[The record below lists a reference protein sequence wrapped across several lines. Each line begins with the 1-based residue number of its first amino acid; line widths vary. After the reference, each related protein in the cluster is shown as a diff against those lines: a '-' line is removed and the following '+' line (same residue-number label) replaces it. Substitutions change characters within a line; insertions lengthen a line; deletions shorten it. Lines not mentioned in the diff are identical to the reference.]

1 MGPLAGLRIIEFAG
15 IGPGPLA
22 GTFLGDLG
30 AEVIRIDRPAGG
42 PPIGADGA
50 LSRNRKSVGLNLKDP
65 RGVAV
70 ALSLI
75 EQADGIFEPFRPG
88 VMERLGLGPEVCLAR
103 KPSLV
108 YGRMTG
114 WGQTGPLAHAAGH
127 DINYIAITGALHAI
141 GEAGRP
147 PVPPLNLVGDFG
159 GGGLLLAY
167 GMVCGLLS
175 AARTGKGQVVDAA
188 MVDGA
193 SILMSMIYGVYA
205 RGEWSLTRG
214 DNTLDGAAHFYGCY
228 ECADGKYVAFGS
240 IEPQFYAILREKLG
254 LIDPRFDAQ
263 FDKGQWPALRAVIA
277 DLIRMKS
284 REHWCNV
291 FEGTD
296 VCFGPVLDLQE
307 APRHPHNQARGTFID
322 VDGEVQPAPA
332 PRFGGTPAPV
342 PRGAPKPGG
351 DTESVLRAAG
361 YGAEEYG
368 AMKAAGVVA

>member
-30 AEVIRIDRPAGG
+30 AEVIRIDRPSGA
-42 PPIGADGA
+42 PAIGADGA
-50 LSRNRKSVGLNLKDP
+50 LSRNRKSIGLNLKDP
-65 RGVAV
+65 RAVEV
-70 ALSLI
+70 ALRLV
-75 EQADGIFEPFRPG
+75 EGADGIFEPFRPG
-88 VMERLGLGPEVCLAR
+88 VMERLGLGPDVCLAR
-103 KPSLV
+103 NPRLV

-114 WGQTGPLAHAAGH
+114 WGQDGPLAHAAGH
-127 DINYIAITGALHAI
+127 DINYIAITGALNAI

-193 SILMSMIYGVYA
+193 SILMSMIYGVFA
-205 RGEWSLTRG
+205 RGEWSNKRG
-214 DNTLDGAAHFYGCY
+214 DNALDGASHFYGCY
-228 ECADGKYVAFGS
+228 ECSDGKYVAFGS

-254 LIDPRFDAQ
+254 LTDPAFDDQ
-263 FDKGQWPALRAVIA
+263 FNRGLWPALRKTIA
-277 DLIRMKS
+277 DLIKRHD
-284 REHWCNV
+284 RAHWCTV

-296 VCFGPVLDLQE
+296 VCFGPVLDLEE
-307 APRHPHNQARGTFID
+307 APLHPHNVARNAFLR
-322 VDGEVQPAPA
+322 VDGELQPAPA
-332 PRFGGTPAPV
+332 PRFSGTPAPT
-342 PRGAPKPGG
+342 PRGASVPCS
-351 DTESVLRAAG
+351 DTEAVLLAAG
-361 YGAEEYG
+361 YSATDYQ
-368 AMKAAGVVA
+368 ALKAGRVVA

>member
-30 AEVIRIDRPAGG
+30 AEVIRIDRPSGA
-42 PPIGADGA
+42 PAIGADGA
-50 LSRNRKSVGLNLKDP
+50 LSRNRKSIGLNLKDP
-65 RGVAV
+65 RAVEV
-70 ALSLI
+70 ALRLV
-75 EQADGIFEPFRPG
+75 EGADGIFEPFRPG
-88 VMERLGLGPEVCLAR
+88 VMERLGLGPDVCLAR
-103 KPSLV
+103 NPKLV

-114 WGQTGPLAHAAGH
+114 WGQDGPLAHAAGH
-127 DINYIAITGALHAI
+127 DINYIAITGALNAI

-193 SILMSMIYGVYA
+193 SILMSMIYGVFA
-205 RGEWSLTRG
+205 RGEWSNKRG
-214 DNTLDGAAHFYGCY
+214 DNALDGASHFYGCY
-228 ECADGKYVAFGS
+228 ECSDGKYVAFGS

-254 LIDPRFDAQ
+254 LTDPAFDDQ
-263 FDKGQWPALRAVIA
+263 FNRALWPALRKTIA
-277 DLIRMKS
+277 GLIKRHD
-284 REHWCNV
+284 RAHWCTV

-296 VCFGPVLDLQE
+296 VCFGPVLDLEE
-307 APRHPHNQARGTFID
+307 APLHPHNVARNAF
-322 VDGEVQPAPA
+322 VRVNGELQPAPA

-342 PRGAPKPGG
+342 PAPASVPCS
-351 DTESVLRAAG
+351 DTESVLLAVG
-361 YGAEEYG
+361 YSTADYREL
-368 AMKAAGVVA
+368 KAARVVA